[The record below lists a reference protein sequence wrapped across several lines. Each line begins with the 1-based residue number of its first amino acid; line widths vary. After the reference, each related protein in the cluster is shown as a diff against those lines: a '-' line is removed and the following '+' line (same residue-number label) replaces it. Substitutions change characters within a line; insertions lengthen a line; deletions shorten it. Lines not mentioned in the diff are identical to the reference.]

1 MVRLDQISLLHEAF
15 RAGRGKRKE
24 IVDRLTCKISD
35 SGIGLAIQA
44 EDLYLI
50 LDEAVTNAMEHGNK
64 WDPEKKIVITA
75 TAESDYM
82 VISITDEGRGFNTS
96 KIKAGLKRPNLLKNR
111 GRGIYIINRFCTLSW
126 NKKGNQIKLRITRR
140 T

>member
-1 MVRLDQISLLHEAF
+1 MVRQDKISLFHEAF

-24 IVDRLTCKISD
+24 IVDRLARKIAD

-82 VISITDEGRGFNTS
+82 VISITDEGGGFNTS
-96 KIKAGLKRPNLLKNR
+96 EIKASLKRPSLSKNR
-111 GRGIYIINRFCTLSW
+111 GRGIYIINQFCTLSW